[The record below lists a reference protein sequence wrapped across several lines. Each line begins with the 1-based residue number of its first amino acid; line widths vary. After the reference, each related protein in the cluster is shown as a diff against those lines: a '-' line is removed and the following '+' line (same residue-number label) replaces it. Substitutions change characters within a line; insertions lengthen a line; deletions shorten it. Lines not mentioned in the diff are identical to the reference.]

1 MPESANMASV
11 MTFITYLAVA
21 ASLSSLFFTPAAAKS
36 CFHSGG
42 MLLISKP
49 LSVERSIFALYV
61 VLDGANI
68 TANVVTHRDPNQCAI
83 DGGNSSGRSS

>member
-1 MPESANMASV
+1 MPESANIASV

-21 ASLSSLFFTPAAAKS
+21 ASLSSLFFTPAAANN

-49 LSVERSIFALYV
+49 LSVKGLI
-61 VLDGANI
+61 I
-68 TANVVTHRDPNQCAI
+68 
-83 DGGNSSGRSS
+83 